1 MKKCSFTGHRVIP
14 YSHSERL
21 DDLLSR
27 AIDFA
32 YSEGCREFYTGG
44 ALGFDTM
51 AAKKL
56 IAYRISHSDVRLILV
71 VPCENQAE
79 KWSQSDIGTYEYIL
93 SCADEVIF
101 CSEEYTKDC
110 MRQRNEYL
118 ADVCDIL
125 IAYSGRYSS
134 GSAQTVRMA
143 EARGKAVYNLYKSA
157 SGGSR

>member
-1 MKKCSFTGHRVIP
+1 MKKCSFTGHRVIFDEH
-14 YSHSERL
+14 YARL
-21 DDLLSR
+21 DSLLSR
-27 AIDFA
+27 AIEYV

-56 IAYRISHSDVRLILV
+56 IAYRMTHNDVRLIVV

-79 KWSQSDIGTYEYIL
+79 KWSAGDRGIYEYIL
-93 SCADEVIF
+93 ANADEVIF

-143 EARGKAVYNLYKSA
+143 EARGKAVYNLYRSA
-157 SGGSR
+157 AGESR

>member
-14 YSHSERL
+14 DSHSARL
-21 DDLLSR
+21 DGLLSR
-27 AIDFA
+27 AISFA

-51 AAKKL
+51 AARKL
-56 IAYRISHSDVRLILV
+56 IAYRISHPDVRFIVV

-79 KWSQSDIGTYEYIL
+79 KWSEADRDAYEYIL

-101 CSEEYTKDC
+101 SSEEYTKDC
-110 MRQRNEYL
+110 MRRRNEYL

-125 IAYSGRYSS
+125 IAYSGKYSS

-143 EARGKAVYNLYKSA
+143 QARGKTVYNLYGSA
-157 SGGSR
+157 SGERA

>member
-14 YSHSERL
+14 NSHSERL
-21 DDLLSR
+21 ENLLSR
-27 AIDFA
+27 AIEFA

-56 IAYRISHSDVRLILV
+56 IAYRMSHSDVRLIVV

-79 KWSQSDIGTYEYIL
+79 KWAAGDRDIYEYIL
-93 SCADEVIF
+93 ANADEVVY
-101 CSEEYTKDC
+101 CSEKYTKDC
-110 MRQRNEYL
+110 MRRRNEYL
-118 ADVCDIL
+118 ADRCDIL

-143 EARGKAVYNLYKSA
+143 KTRGKTVYNLYRSA
-157 SGGSR
+157 AGESR

>member
-14 YSHSERL
+14 VSHSERL

-27 AIDFA
+27 AIEFA

-51 AAKKL
+51 AARKL
-56 IAYRISHSDVRLILV
+56 IAYRISHPDVRFIVV

-79 KWSQSDIGTYEYIL
+79 KWSEADRDAYEYIL

-101 CSEEYTKDC
+101 SSEEYTKDC
-110 MRQRNEYL
+110 MRRRNEYL

-125 IAYSGRYSS
+125 IAYSGKYSS

-143 EARGKAVYNLYKSA
+143 QARGKTVYNLYGSA
-157 SGGSR
+157 SGERA